1 MADEEKDYE
10 GLAKIATAAA
20 IALGAFYLTT
30 ITKAYVPKAYNHIK
44 YECCKV
50 FSNIQD
56 SYIKGLK

>member
-10 GLAKIATAAA
+10 GLVKIATAAA
-20 IALGAFYLTT
+20 IIIGTLYLTT
-30 ITKAYVPKAYNHIK
+30 ITKAYASKAYHYAK

-50 FSNIQD
+50 LSNIQD